1 MTARPA
7 IFNDVSLFPR
17 DAKPLSSYRK
27 YWAQRFGVAKFLPT
41 TRTEM
46 DTLGWDSCDIVIV
59 VGDAYVDHPSFG
71 MAVIGRMLENQG
83 FRVGIIAQPDW
94 QSAEPFKA
102 LGKPNLFYGVSAGN
116 MDSMINR
123 YTADRKIR
131 TDDAY
136 TAGGQGGKRPDRAA
150 LVYSQRC
157 KEAYSD
163 VPIILG
169 GIEGSLRRIAHYDY
183 WQDKVRRSI
192 VVDAKCDLL
201 LYGNAERAIVE
212 IAHRLA
218 AKEPIENLIDIRG
231 TAFVQRQNAEGW
243 FEIDS
248 TDIDTPGR
256 TEQHVNPYMMSADLA
271 REQGGSCA
279 KEDSVVSV
287 QSGLP
292 GAGASAQTLRGQMD
306 VNTSVRT
313 ELVEGFAKAAAT
325 GSDRTQAKGSDVGFT
340 VKPLTF
346 VPNPA
351 LSKNKIKTPPRDKSV
366 IRLPSYEQVK
376 ADPVLYAHANRV
388 LHLET
393 NPGNAR
399 ALVQKHGEGTTARD
413 VWITP
418 PPIPLST
425 AEMDLVFDLPYAR
438 SPHPSYADAQ
448 GGHDGETKI
457 PAWEMIRFSVN
468 IMRGCFGGCTFCS
481 ITEHEGRIIQSRS
494 EDSVI
499 REVEAIRDSVKG
511 FTGVISDLGGPT
523 ANMYRIGCKSPEIES
538 ACRKPSCVYPGICP
552 NLNTDHSALIK
563 MYRRA
568 RELKGVKKIL
578 VSSGLRY
585 DLAVQS
591 PEYVKELVTHH
602 VGGYLKIAPEHT
614 EGGPLSKMM
623 KPGIGSYDKFK
634 QMFEKYSAEAG
645 KKQYL
650 IPYFIAAHPGTSDED
665 MMNLAIWLK
674 KNGFR
679 ADQVQTFY
687 PSPMAVA
694 TAMYHTNRNPLRKI
708 TRESETVDIVR
719 GDKRRR
725 LHKAFLR
732 YHDANHWPLLREAL
746 KSMGRADLIGN
757 GKHHLIPTFQP
768 LTDGGYT
775 SARRKNSNV
784 VGSKVKGRTG
794 GSNAVAAPSAPLR
807 DGQRV
812 VAKPGRILTQ
822 HTGLPPRKQK

>member
-1 MTARPA
+1 MTAYA
-7 IFNDVSLFPR
+7 DVSLFPR
-17 DAKPLSSYRK
+17 LARPLTSYRK
-27 YWAQRFGVAKFLPT
+27 YWAQRFGTAPYLPMS
-41 TRTEM
+41 RQEM
-46 DTLGWDSCDIVIV
+46 ERLGWDSCDIIIV
-59 VGDAYVDHPSFG
+59 CGDAYVDHPSFG
-71 MAVIGRMLENQG
+71 MAVIGRMLEAQG

-94 QSAEPFKA
+94 QSADPFKA
-102 LGKPNLFYGVSAGN
+102 LGRPNLFFGVTAGN

-131 TDDAY
+131 SDDAY
-136 TAGGQGGKRPDRAA
+136 TAGGLAGKRPDRAA

-157 KEAYSD
+157 REAYKD
-163 VPIILG
+163 VPIIMG

-183 WQDKVRRSI
+183 WSDKVRRSI
-192 VVDAKCDLL
+192 VIDAKCDLL

-218 AKEPIENLIDIRG
+218 AREPVEQITDVRG
-231 TAFVQRQNAEGW
+231 TAFLRRSADPTAQGW

-248 TDIDTPGR
+248 SSVDLPGR
-256 TEQHVNPYMMSADLA
+256 VDAHVNPYLMVSDQARAQGETCA
-271 REQGGSCA
+271 RED
-279 KEDSVVSV
+279 E
-287 QSGLP
+287 
-292 GAGASAQTLRGQMD
+292 AQAVADAENGKL
-306 VNTSVRT
+306 
-313 ELVEGFAKAAAT
+313 
-325 GSDRTQAKGSDVGFT
+325 
-340 VKPLTF
+340 KPIKF
-346 VPNPA
+346 VANPA
-351 LSKNKIKTPPRDKSV
+351 LRRASPLLGEGSVSPRQTASSLAKPPPRERSV

-376 ADPVLYAHANRV
+376 SDPVLYAHANRV

-399 ALVQKHGEGTTARD
+399 ALVQAHGEGVTARD
-413 VWITP
+413 VWINP

-425 AEMDLVFDLPYAR
+425 AEMDHVFDLPYAR
-438 SPHPSYADAQ
+438 SPHPVYADEN
-448 GGHDGETKI
+448 GSHDHGTKI

-499 REVEAIRDSVKG
+499 REIEAIRDKVKG
-511 FTGVISDLGGPT
+511 FTGTISDLGGPT
-523 ANMYRIGCKSPEIES
+523 ANMYRIGCKSPEIEA
-538 ACRKPSCVYPGICP
+538 ACRKPSCVYPGICS
-552 NLNTDHSALIK
+552 NLNTDHSSLIK

-568 RELKGVKKIL
+568 RGLKGIKKIL
-578 VSSGLRY
+578 IGSGLRY

-623 KPGIGSYDKFK
+623 KPGIGSYDRFK
-634 QMFEKYSAEAG
+634 QMFDKFSLEAG

-665 MMNLAIWLK
+665 MMNLAVWLK
-674 KNGFR
+674 RNGFR

-687 PSPMAVA
+687 PSPMATA
-694 TAMYHTNRNPLRKI
+694 TAMYHSNKNPLRKV
-708 TRESETVDIVR
+708 TRTSETVDIVR
-719 GDKRRR
+719 GEKRRR

-732 YHDANHWPLLREAL
+732 YHDPNNWPLLREAL
-746 KSMGRADLIGN
+746 KTMGRSDLIGN

-768 LTDGGYT
+768 LTDGSYQSPRRANSTGST
-775 SARRKNSNV
+775 SK
-784 VGSKVKGRTG
+784 
-794 GSNAVAAPSAPLR
+794 
-807 DGQRV
+807 
-812 VAKPGRILTQ
+812 AKPGAAAKSRPVQPRKGQLLTQ
-822 HTGLPPRKQK
+822 HTGLPPRSRG